1 MYTEPRWLKT
11 VVVSVAEKMHK
22 VWRVRTQS
30 MFQKHARE
38 RRQSDCDKSLRLFT
52 TPYKQEITSVCKTWF
67 FLR

>member
-38 RRQSDCDKSLRLFT
+38 RRQK
-52 TPYKQEITSVCKTWF
+52 
-67 FLR
+67 